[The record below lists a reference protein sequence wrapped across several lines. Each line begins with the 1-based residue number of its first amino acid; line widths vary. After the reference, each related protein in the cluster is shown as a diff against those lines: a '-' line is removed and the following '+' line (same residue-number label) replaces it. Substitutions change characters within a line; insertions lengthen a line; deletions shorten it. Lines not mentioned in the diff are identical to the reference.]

1 MYFNTKMSIDIL
13 REEMRKIGLYLDPR
27 WETNKRHMLSM
38 IYTSSDYLW
47 YKIKV
52 SIFVPQNRPK
62 GEKTNTRQF
71 PDEWVKYPN
80 INAKWKKMSELQ

>member
-1 MYFNTKMSIDIL
+1 
-13 REEMRKIGLYLDPR
+13 
-27 WETNKRHMLSM
+27 M

-62 GEKTNTRQF
+62 GEKANTRQF

-80 INAKWKKMSELQ
+80 INPLAELI

>member
-1 MYFNTKMSIDIL
+1 
-13 REEMRKIGLYLDPR
+13 
-27 WETNKRHMLSM
+27 MLSM
-38 IYTSSDYLW
+38 NYTSSDYLW

-62 GEKTNTRQF
+62 GEKANTRQF

-80 INAKWKKMSELQ
+80 INAK